1 MDKYE
6 YRVRAEEIN
15 ALIEKRE
22 YAEAVKIADTID
34 WRRVKSVTMLCK
46 VSELY
51 KMNRRYEDSK
61 EILLLAY
68 DRQPGSRK
76 IVYSLCELCI
86 KLEELVLAIEY
97 YKEFVQIAPKD
108 TGRFI
113 LQYRLYEAQDVSLEE
128 RIAVLEEYKKRDYR
142 EKWAY
147 ELAYL
152 YHRIGLATRCVEEC
166 DELILWFGEGKYVIK
181 AMELKMLHVPLTPTQ
196 REKYD
201 KRFQSSANAYVVKNN
216 EEEPEPPV
224 KEEKEPQQEEIKE
237 PVTMDTIPSMPIQ
250 IKSIEPSNAPTM
262 RIPSKNVN
270 EELEMEEQEEEE
282 VTEEQDFD
290 PENISIDMPVI
301 PLAQTPDDLD
311 IHVKTM
317 DMGEYNTINLQRELA
332 KNLAKVMEQED
343 MEASDATKALPVDS
357 INDYANV
364 GINEESGE
372 DEGEEYAASSPIDTA
387 ITKEVVSEVVKA
399 LGPAEHSEPITE
411 EDLLNSLR
419 EQEAEKALYEEAL
432 PEEENPAGQVYEEPG
447 DEFQPQETPVY
458 ETAVDEDSVAA
469 QEQETAAQ
477 SQEEMVDEQ
486 ITGQLSF
493 DDIMAEWEETRKANE
508 AKHLEEMRQKVLKQ
522 TGPMFKDFDAAAKAS
537 VQADLDLI
545 APSLNVF
552 NEQEA
557 EEEPVINNPGYLMDD
572 EEEDIPEYENHETIE
587 EPETFRTGYGEAIEE
602 PEAFSTG
609 YEEPVREDE
618 TFTAG
623 YGEPERESE
632 EFSAGY
638 EEPVKETETF
648 SRGYEEPS
656 IQETEP
662 VSEYEKPVVE
672 PVTHPTLFN
681 TAEIYGL
688 EEKLLSSL
696 AEQQETADDG
706 VEELEEIQ
714 GMPDISVDE
723 EPEGNYIVSAK
734 EAEEENTFVSV
745 EEPERESAF
754 VPVEES
760 ERESAFAPVEES
772 ERENTFLPVE
782 ELERG
787 NSFASAEETAKEIP
801 FVNVEKPEEASSSFV
816 GADTLAA
823 DDIKEAP
830 PKPGAH
836 TEEFD
841 KSLEK
846 MVMDAL
852 AESEKKAVSP
862 LKADTGFIIT
872 DLSEEPEPVKEEAAK
887 IPPAAGEREKTLPVR
902 RSLTRDEKEMF
913 GSIAQTKQVQEEVAN
928 AIDNISLSPCIGN
941 VLVTGEK
948 GTGTLTVAK
957 NLVKVLSV
965 HYDSFSG
972 KVAKITGEILNTKSI
987 EATLNNLS
995 NGALIVE
1002 QAGKLDDMTLLS
1014 LGEYLKKKRDGG
1026 ILVIMEDTKK
1036 ELDNLLLK
1044 ANMPRQFFD
1053 LRIDIAALDN
1063 NGLVNY
1069 GKEYANE
1076 KEYSIDDMGILAL
1089 YTRISDMQTNDHA
1102 VTVDEVRGI
1111 VDEAIRNAERKNIS
1125 HFMDV
1130 LLAKRYDDEDMIVL
1144 REKDFLK

>member
-22 YAEAVKIADTID
+22 YGEAVKIADTID

-201 KRFQSSANAYVVKNN
+201 KRFQSSANAYVVKNT
-216 EEEPEPPV
+216 EEKQTPSV
-224 KEEKEPQQEEIKE
+224 KEEKESVQEEIKE

-250 IKSIEPSNAPTM
+250 IKSVEPSNAPTM
-262 RIPSKNVN
+262 RIPSKSVN
-270 EELEMEEQEEEE
+270 QELELEEQEEEE
-282 VTEEQDFD
+282 ETQEQDFD

-301 PLAQTPDDLD
+301 PLAKTPDDLD

-357 INDYANV
+357 INDYTNV
-364 GINEESGE
+364 GISGE
-372 DEGEEYAASSPIDTA
+372 SEEGKEYAIPSPIDTA

-399 LGPAEHSEPITE
+399 LGPIEHTEPITE

-419 EQEAEKALYEEAL
+419 EQEAAEAL
-432 PEEENPAGQVYEEPG
+432 PEERLFQEEGIAQQAYEESA
-447 DEFQPQETPVY
+447 D
-458 ETAVDEDSVAA
+458 TAEP
-469 QEQETAAQ
+469 E
-477 SQEEMVDEQ
+477 EEMVDEQ

-508 AKHLEEMRQKVLKQ
+508 AKRLEEMRQKVLKQ

-557 EEEPVINNPGYLMDD
+557 EEEPIINNPGYLMD
-572 EEEDIPEYENHETIE
+572 EETEDSSEYENEIVEELESFSTSYE
-587 EPETFRTGYGEAIEE
+587 ESVREPETFT
-602 PEAFSTG
+602 TG
-609 YEEPVREDE
+609 YEEPVRDHDVSA
-618 TFTAG
+618 AG
-623 YGEPERESE
+623 YGQTIENQEA
-632 EFSAGY
+632 FQTGY
-638 EEPVKETETF
+638 EEQTVQ
-648 SRGYEEPS
+648 EENLAA
-656 IQETEP
+656 
-662 VSEYEKPVVE
+662 EYEKPAVE

-696 AEQQETADDG
+696 AEQEEAADDG

-714 GMPDISVDE
+714 EMQSV
-723 EPEGNYIVSAK
+723 N
-734 EAEEENTFVSV
+734 
-745 EEPERESAF
+745 EEPERSSFASVAEPERENFF
-754 VPVEES
+754 VPFEEPEKESSFVPFEES
-760 ERESAFAPVEES
+760 EEESPMGNDAPVIEE
-772 ERENTFLPVE
+772 VKE
-782 ELERG
+782 E
-787 NSFASAEETAKEIP
+787 
-801 FVNVEKPEEASSSFV
+801 
-816 GADTLAA
+816 
-823 DDIKEAP
+823 P
-830 PKPGAH
+830 PRPGTH

-872 DLSEEPEPVKEEAAK
+872 DLSEEPEPQKVETPK
-887 IPPAAGEREKTLPVR
+887 ISSATREKQKTLPIR

-972 KVAKITGEILNTKSI
+972 KVAKITGEILNSKSI
-987 EATLNNLS
+987 ESTLNNLS

-1026 ILVIMEDTKK
+1026 ILVIMEDTKR

-1089 YTRISDMQTNDHA
+1089 YTRISEMQTNDHA

-1111 VDEAIRNAERKNIS
+1111 VDEAIKNAERKNIS

>member
-22 YAEAVKIADTID
+22 YGEAVKIADTID

-201 KRFQSSANAYVVKNN
+201 KRFQSSANAYVVKNT
-216 EEEPEPPV
+216 EEKQTPSV
-224 KEEKEPQQEEIKE
+224 KEEKESVQEEIKE

-250 IKSIEPSNAPTM
+250 IKSVEPSNAPTM
-262 RIPSKNVN
+262 RIPSKSVN
-270 EELEMEEQEEEE
+270 QELELEEQEEEE
-282 VTEEQDFD
+282 ETQEQDFD

-301 PLAQTPDDLD
+301 PLAKTPDDLD

-357 INDYANV
+357 INDYTNV
-364 GINEESGE
+364 GISGE
-372 DEGEEYAASSPIDTA
+372 SEEGKEYAIPSPIDTA

-399 LGPAEHSEPITE
+399 LGPIEHTEPITE

-419 EQEAEKALYEEAL
+419 EQEAAEAL
-432 PEEENPAGQVYEEPG
+432 PEERLFQEEGIAQQAYEESA
-447 DEFQPQETPVY
+447 D
-458 ETAVDEDSVAA
+458 AA
-469 QEQETAAQ
+469 EPE
-477 SQEEMVDEQ
+477 EEMVDEQ

-508 AKHLEEMRQKVLKQ
+508 AKRLEEMRQKVLKQ

-557 EEEPVINNPGYLMDD
+557 EEEAIINNPGYLMD
-572 EEEDIPEYENHETIE
+572 EEAEDSSEYENEIVEELESFSTSYE
-587 EPETFRTGYGEAIEE
+587 EPVREPETFT
-602 PEAFSTG
+602 TG
-609 YEEPVREDE
+609 YEEPVRDHDVSA
-618 TFTAG
+618 AG
-623 YGEPERESE
+623 YGQTIENQEA
-632 EFSAGY
+632 FQTGY
-638 EEPVKETETF
+638 EEQTVQ
-648 SRGYEEPS
+648 EENLAA
-656 IQETEP
+656 
-662 VSEYEKPVVE
+662 EYEKPAVE

-696 AEQQETADDG
+696 AEQEEAADDG

-714 GMPDISVDE
+714 EMQSV
-723 EPEGNYIVSAK
+723 N
-734 EAEEENTFVSV
+734 
-745 EEPERESAF
+745 EEPERSSFASVAEPERENFF
-754 VPVEES
+754 VPFEEPEEESSFVPFKEPEEESSFVPFEEPEEESSFVPFKEQEKESPFVPFEEPEKESSFVPFEES
-760 ERESAFAPVEES
+760 EEESPMGNDAPVIEE
-772 ERENTFLPVE
+772 VKE
-782 ELERG
+782 E
-787 NSFASAEETAKEIP
+787 
-801 FVNVEKPEEASSSFV
+801 
-816 GADTLAA
+816 
-823 DDIKEAP
+823 P
-830 PKPGAH
+830 PRPGTH

-872 DLSEEPEPVKEEAAK
+872 DLSEEPEPQKVETPK
-887 IPPAAGEREKTLPVR
+887 ISSATREKQKTLPIR

-972 KVAKITGEILNTKSI
+972 KVAKITGEILNSKSI
-987 EATLNNLS
+987 ESTLNNLS

-1026 ILVIMEDTKK
+1026 ILVIMEDTKR

-1089 YTRISDMQTNDHA
+1089 YTRISEMQTNDHA

-1111 VDEAIRNAERKNIS
+1111 VDEAIKNAERKNIS

>member
-22 YAEAVKIADTID
+22 YGEAVKIADTID

-201 KRFQSSANAYVVKNN
+201 KRFQSSANAYVVKNT
-216 EEEPEPPV
+216 EEKQTPSV
-224 KEEKEPQQEEIKE
+224 KEEKESVQEEIKE

-250 IKSIEPSNAPTM
+250 IKSVEPSNAPTM
-262 RIPSKNVN
+262 RIPSKSVN
-270 EELEMEEQEEEE
+270 QELELEEQEEEE
-282 VTEEQDFD
+282 ETQEQDFD

-301 PLAQTPDDLD
+301 PLAKTPDDLD

-357 INDYANV
+357 INDYTNV
-364 GINEESGE
+364 GISGE
-372 DEGEEYAASSPIDTA
+372 SEEGKEYAIPSPIDTA

-399 LGPAEHSEPITE
+399 LGPIEHTEPITE

-419 EQEAEKALYEEAL
+419 EQEAAEAL
-432 PEEENPAGQVYEEPG
+432 PEERLFQEEGIAQQAYEESA
-447 DEFQPQETPVY
+447 D
-458 ETAVDEDSVAA
+458 TAEP
-469 QEQETAAQ
+469 E
-477 SQEEMVDEQ
+477 EEMVDEQ

-508 AKHLEEMRQKVLKQ
+508 AKRLEEMRQKVLKQ

-557 EEEPVINNPGYLMDD
+557 EEEPIINNPGYLMD
-572 EEEDIPEYENHETIE
+572 EETEDSSEYENEIVEELESFSTSYE
-587 EPETFRTGYGEAIEE
+587 ESVREPETFT
-602 PEAFSTG
+602 TG
-609 YEEPVREDE
+609 YEEPVRDHDVSA
-618 TFTAG
+618 AG
-623 YGEPERESE
+623 YGQTIENQEA
-632 EFSAGY
+632 FQTGY
-638 EEPVKETETF
+638 EEQTVQ
-648 SRGYEEPS
+648 EENLAA
-656 IQETEP
+656 
-662 VSEYEKPVVE
+662 EYEKPAVE

-696 AEQQETADDG
+696 AEQEEAADDG

-714 GMPDISVDE
+714 EMQSV
-723 EPEGNYIVSAK
+723 N
-734 EAEEENTFVSV
+734 
-745 EEPERESAF
+745 EEPERSSFASVAEPERENFF
-754 VPVEES
+754 VPFEEPEKESSFVPFEEPEKESSFVPFEES
-760 ERESAFAPVEES
+760 EEESPMGNDAPVIEE
-772 ERENTFLPVE
+772 VKE
-782 ELERG
+782 E
-787 NSFASAEETAKEIP
+787 
-801 FVNVEKPEEASSSFV
+801 
-816 GADTLAA
+816 
-823 DDIKEAP
+823 P
-830 PKPGAH
+830 PRPGTH

-872 DLSEEPEPVKEEAAK
+872 DLSEEPEPQKVETPK
-887 IPPAAGEREKTLPVR
+887 ISSATREKQKTLPIR

-972 KVAKITGEILNTKSI
+972 KVAKITGEILNSKSI
-987 EATLNNLS
+987 ESTLNNLS

-1026 ILVIMEDTKK
+1026 ILVIMEDTKR

-1089 YTRISDMQTNDHA
+1089 YTRISEMQTNDHA

-1111 VDEAIRNAERKNIS
+1111 VDEAIKNAERKNIS

>member
-22 YAEAVKIADTID
+22 YGEAVKIADTID

-201 KRFQSSANAYVVKNN
+201 KRFQSSANAYVVKNT
-216 EEEPEPPV
+216 EEEQTPSV
-224 KEEKEPQQEEIKE
+224 KEEKESVQEEIKE

-250 IKSIEPSNAPTM
+250 IKSVEPSNAPTM
-262 RIPSKNVN
+262 RIPSKSVN
-270 EELEMEEQEEEE
+270 QELELEEQEEEE
-282 VTEEQDFD
+282 ETQEQDFD

-301 PLAQTPDDLD
+301 PLAKTPDDLD

-357 INDYANV
+357 INDYTNV
-364 GINEESGE
+364 SISGE
-372 DEGEEYAASSPIDTA
+372 SEEGKEYAIPSPIDTA

-399 LGPAEHSEPITE
+399 LGPIEHTEPITE

-419 EQEAEKALYEEAL
+419 EQEAAEAL
-432 PEEENPAGQVYEEPG
+432 PEERLFQEEGIAQQAYEESA
-447 DEFQPQETPVY
+447 D
-458 ETAVDEDSVAA
+458 TAEP
-469 QEQETAAQ
+469 E
-477 SQEEMVDEQ
+477 EEMVDEQ

-508 AKHLEEMRQKVLKQ
+508 AKRLEEMRQKVLKQ

-557 EEEPVINNPGYLMDD
+557 EEEAIINNPGYLMD
-572 EEEDIPEYENHETIE
+572 EEAEDSSEYENEIVEELESFSTSYE
-587 EPETFRTGYGEAIEE
+587 ESVREPETFT
-602 PEAFSTG
+602 TG
-609 YEEPVREDE
+609 YEEPVRDHDVSA
-618 TFTAG
+618 AG
-623 YGEPERESE
+623 YGQTIENQEA
-632 EFSAGY
+632 FQTGY
-638 EEPVKETETF
+638 EEQTVQ
-648 SRGYEEPS
+648 EENLAA
-656 IQETEP
+656 
-662 VSEYEKPVVE
+662 EYEKPAVE

-696 AEQQETADDG
+696 AEQEEAADDG

-714 GMPDISVDE
+714 EMQSV
-723 EPEGNYIVSAK
+723 N
-734 EAEEENTFVSV
+734 
-745 EEPERESAF
+745 EEPERSSFASVAEPERENFF
-754 VPVEES
+754 VPFEES
-760 ERESAFAPVEES
+760 EKESPFVPFEES
-772 ERENTFLPVE
+772 EEESPMGNDAPVMEEVE
-782 ELERG
+782 EE
-787 NSFASAEETAKEIP
+787 
-801 FVNVEKPEEASSSFV
+801 
-816 GADTLAA
+816 
-823 DDIKEAP
+823 P
-830 PKPGAH
+830 PRPGTH

-872 DLSEEPEPVKEEAAK
+872 DLSEEPEPQKVETPK
-887 IPPAAGEREKTLPVR
+887 ISSATREKQKTLPIR

-972 KVAKITGEILNTKSI
+972 KVAKITGEILNSKSI
-987 EATLNNLS
+987 ESTLNNLS

-1026 ILVIMEDTKK
+1026 ILVIMEDTKR

-1089 YTRISDMQTNDHA
+1089 YTRISEMQTNDHA

-1111 VDEAIRNAERKNIS
+1111 VDEAIKNAERKNIS